1 MSLKGKLL
9 LHGKTDVG
17 SVRDHNEDAI
27 GCDENIGL
35 AVLADGMGGHR
46 GGEMAS
52 AITVSTVL
60 ETVTEKIKNIKA
72 GETDEQTGYSVESL
86 AVHEAVALAN
96 KNVHDS
102 SEANAQYRG
111 MGTTVVVTLF
121 YDDRFTVAHVG
132 DSRLYRLRDME
143 LEQITRDH
151 SLMQELID
159 RGFYT
164 PEQARNSL
172 NKNLVTR
179 AIGIDENVQI
189 DIQEDIAMTGDIYLL
204 CSDGVTDMIEDHL
217 IKSVMLENENDL
229 EKAVTEI
236 IRLANEHG
244 GKDNIS
250 ALLIKPIKSFP
261 AKNSL
266 FSRFFDLFS

>member
-1 MSLKGKLL
+1 MSLKGKVL

-17 SVRDHNEDAI
+17 SFRDHNEDAI
-27 GCDENIGL
+27 GCDEDIGL

-52 AITVSTVL
+52 AITVSTIL
-60 ETVTEKIKNIKA
+60 EQVTANTKQIKSGDTEN
-72 GETDEQTGYSVESL
+72 ESGYSAESL
-86 AVHEAVALAN
+86 IIFDAVTQAN
-96 KNVHDS
+96 SNVHAS

-111 MGTTVVVTLF
+111 MGTTVVVVMF

-132 DSRLYRLRDME
+132 DSRLYRLRDGK

-189 DIQEDIAMTGDIYLL
+189 DIQEDIVMVDDVYLL
-204 CSDGVTDMIEDHL
+204 CSDGVTDMIQDHV
-217 IKSVMLENENDL
+217 IEMTMKENIDDL
-229 EKAVTEI
+229 DKAASEL
-236 IRLANEHG
+236 IRLSNEAG

-250 ALLIKPIKSFP
+250 ALLATPIKPFP

>member
-1 MSLKGKLL
+1 MNLKGKII
-9 LHGKTDVG
+9 LHGQTDVG
-17 SVRDHNEDAI
+17 LVRDHNEDTI
-27 GCDENIGL
+27 GCDEDIAL
-35 AVLADGMGGHR
+35 AVLADGMGGHL

-60 ETVTEKIKNIKA
+60 EIISKNANKFNT
-72 GETDEQTGYSVESL
+72 GETDDETGYSMESVVIHD
-86 AVHEAVALAN
+86 AVTQAN

-102 SEANAQYRG
+102 SEAHAQYRG
-111 MGTTVVVTLF
+111 MGTTVVVVMF
-121 YDDRFTVAHVG
+121 YDNRFTVAHVG
-132 DSRLYRLRDME
+132 DSRLYRLRDGE

-179 AIGIDENVQI
+179 AIGIDNNVQI
-189 DIQEDIAMTGDIYLL
+189 DIQEDVAMVNDIYLL
-204 CSDGVTDMIEDHL
+204 CSDGVND
-217 IKSVMLENENDL
+217 MLEDYLIESILLDNSNDL
-229 EKAVTEI
+229 EKAASEI
-236 IRLANEHG
+236 IRQANEHG

-250 ALLIKPIKSFP
+250 AILVKPVKSFP
-261 AKNSL
+261 ARNSL
-266 FSRFFDLFS
+266 FSNFFDLFS

>member
-1 MSLKGKLL
+1 MSVKGKILF
-9 LHGKTDVG
+9 HGLTDVG
-17 SVRDHNEDAI
+17 RLRDHNEDAI
-27 GCDENIGL
+27 GCDEKIAL

-52 AITVSTVL
+52 AITVSTIL
-60 ETVTEKIKNIKA
+60 ETINENLSSLNH
-72 GETDEQTGYSVESL
+72 GDTDDETGYSVESL
-86 AVHEAVALAN
+86 LVHKAVALAN
-96 KNVHDS
+96 TNVYNS
-102 SEANAQYRG
+102 SKANAQYRG

-121 YDDRFTVAHVG
+121 YDNRFTVAHVG
-132 DSRLYRLRDME
+132 DSRLYRLRDLE
-143 LEQITRDH
+143 LEQITSDH

-179 AIGIDENVQI
+179 AVGIDETVQI
-189 DIQEDIAMTGDIYLL
+189 DIQEDIALPNDIYLL

-217 IKSVMLENENDL
+217 IKSAMLDNEDNL
-229 EKAVTEI
+229 EKASTEI
-236 IRLANEHG
+236 IRLANEYG

-250 ALLIKPIKSFP
+250 ALLVKPIKSFP

-266 FSRFFDLFS
+266 FSRFFDIFS

>member
-1 MSLKGKLL
+1 MNLKGKIQLF
-9 LHGKTDVG
+9 GRTDVG

-27 GCDENIGL
+27 ACNETIGL

-52 AITVSTVL
+52 AITVSTIL
-60 ETVTEKIKNIKA
+60 
-72 GETDEQTGYSVESL
+72 
-86 AVHEAVALAN
+86 EAVADKLKHSKAGDVDDETGFSMESVAVHDAVTLAN

-102 SEANAQYRG
+102 SLKNKQYEG
-111 MGTTVVVTLF
+111 MGTTVVVLLF
-121 YDDRFTVAHVG
+121 YDNRFTVAHVG
-132 DSRLYRLRDME
+132 DSRLYRLRDGV
-143 LEQITRDH
+143 LEAITRDH

-179 AIGIDENVQI
+179 AIGIDANVQV
-189 DIQEDIAMTGDIYLL
+189 DIQEDVAMVDDIYLL
-204 CSDGVTDMIEDHL
+204 CSDGVTDMIEDSL
-217 IKSVMLENENDL
+217 IQSILEKHSNDL
-229 EKAVTEI
+229 DAAATEI
-236 IRLANEHG
+236 IREANAHG

-250 ALLIKPIKSFP
+250 ALLARPVKPFP

>member
-1 MSLKGKLL
+1 MSLKGKIL
-9 LHGKTDVG
+9 LHGQTDVG

-27 GCDENIGL
+27 GYKDNIAL

-52 AITVSTVL
+52 AITVSTILDVISKKSKK
-60 ETVTEKIKNIKA
+60 TNA
-72 GETDEQTGYSVESL
+72 AETDEETGYSKKSL
-86 AVHEAVALAN
+86 LIHEAVTQAN

-111 MGTTVVVTLF
+111 MGTTVVVVLF
-121 YDDRFTVAHVG
+121 YDNRFTVAHVG
-132 DSRLYRLRDME
+132 DSRLYRLRYGE

-151 SLMQELID
+151 SLSQELVD

-164 PEQARNSL
+164 SEQAKDSL

-179 AIGIDENVQI
+179 AVGIDNNVQI
-189 DIQEDIAMTGDIYLL
+189 DMQEGIAMIDDIYLL
-204 CSDGVTDMIEDHL
+204 CSDGVNDMIDDDL
-217 IKSVMLENENDL
+217 IKSVLNENSNDL
-229 EKAVTEI
+229 EKAASEI
-236 IRLANEHG
+236 IHLSNEHG

-250 ALLIKPIKSFP
+250 VLLAKPIKPFP
-261 AKNSL
+261 AKKSF
-266 FSRFFDLFS
+266 FSRFF

>member
-1 MSLKGKLL
+1 MSLKGKIEIR
-9 LHGKTDVG
+9 GRTDIG
-17 SVRDHNEDAI
+17 AVRDHNEDAI
-27 GCDENIGL
+27 ACDENLGL

-60 ETVTEKIKNIKA
+60 DFVAKKLKKTKT
-72 GETDEQTGYSVESL
+72 GEIDEETGYSVESV
-86 AVHEAVALAN
+86 AVHEAITEAN
-96 KNVHDS
+96 KNVYQS
-102 SEANAQYRG
+102 SQQNAQYSG
-111 MGTTVVVTLF
+111 MGTTVVVLLF
-121 YDDRFTVAHVG
+121 YDNRFTVAHVG
-132 DSRLYRLRDME
+132 DSRLYRYRDGV

-179 AIGIDENVQI
+179 AVGIDENVQI
-189 DIQEDIAMTGDIYLL
+189 DIQEDVAMVDDIYLL
-204 CSDGVTDMIEDHL
+204 CSDGVTDMIEDRL
-217 IKSVMLENENDL
+217 IQ
-229 EKAVTEI
+229 EI
-236 IRLANEHG
+236 IEAHGSDLDKTAQALIDAANEHG

-250 ALLIKPIKSFP
+250 ALLARPVKAFP

>member
-1 MSLKGKLL
+1 VSLKGKVLIY
-9 LHGKTDVG
+9 GQTDVG

-27 GCDENIGL
+27 SYDENIGL

-52 AITVSTVL
+52 AITVSTVIQL
-60 ETVTEKIKNIKA
+60 VTEKAKKIGA
-72 GETDEQTGYSVESL
+72 GDIDEETGYSAESV
-86 AVHEAVALAN
+86 AVHEAITQAN

-102 SEANAQYRG
+102 SEANSQYRG
-111 MGTTVVVTLF
+111 MGTTVVVALF
-121 YDDRFTVAHVG
+121 YDNRFTVAHVG
-132 DSRLYRLRDME
+132 DSRLYRLRDGE
-143 LEQITRDH
+143 LEQITLDH

-164 PEQARNSL
+164 PEQARKSL

-179 AIGIDENVQI
+179 AIGIDSKVQI
-189 DIQEDIAMTGDIYLL
+189 DIQEDVAMIDDIYLL
-204 CSDGVTDMIEDHL
+204 CSDGVTDMIEDEL
-217 IKSVMLENENDL
+217 IRLAILENSNDL
-229 EKAVTEI
+229 TKAAAEI

-244 GKDNIS
+244 GNDNIS
-250 ALLIKPIKSFP
+250 ALLVKPIKSFP

-266 FSRFFDLFS
+266 FSRFFDIFS

>member
-1 MSLKGKLL
+1 MSLKGKIL
-9 LHGKTDVG
+9 LHGQTDVG

-27 GCDENIGL
+27 GCEENIAL

-60 ETVTEKIKNIKA
+60 ESISEKVKDIKT
-72 GETDEQTGYSVESL
+72 GETDPETGYSAESL
-86 AVHEAVALAN
+86 VVHDAIVLAN
-96 KNVHDS
+96 TNVHNS

-111 MGTTVVVTLF
+111 MGTTVVVVMF
-121 YDDRFTVAHVG
+121 YDNRFTVAHVG
-132 DSRLYRLRDME
+132 DSRLYRLRDNE

-179 AIGIDENVQI
+179 AIGIDDKVQI
-189 DIQEDIAMTGDIYLL
+189 DVQEDVAMVDDIYLL
-204 CSDGVTDMIEDHL
+204 CSDGVTDMMEDDLIEKAM
-217 IKSVMLENENDL
+217 IENSDDL
-229 EKAVTEI
+229 EKSATEI

-250 ALLIKPIKSFP
+250 ALLVKPIKPFP
-261 AKNSL
+261 AKNGL
-266 FSRFFDLFS
+266 FSRFFDFFS

>member
-9 LHGKTDVG
+9 LHGQTDVG

-60 ETVTEKIKNIKA
+60 ETVTEKLKKLKT
-72 GETDEQTGYSVESL
+72 GDTDDETGYSVESL
-86 AVHEAVALAN
+86 VVHEAVTLAN

-121 YDDRFTVAHVG
+121 YDNRFTVAHVG

-143 LEQITRDH
+143 LEQVTRDH

-179 AIGIDENVQI
+179 AIGIDASVVI
-189 DIQEDIAMTGDIYLL
+189 DIQEDIAMVDDLYLL

-217 IKSVMLENENDL
+217 IKTAMLDNFDDL
-229 EKAVTEI
+229 DKAATEI

-266 FSRFFDLFS
+266 FSRFFDIFS

>member
-9 LHGKTDVG
+9 LYGKTDVG

-52 AITVSTVL
+52 AITVSTIL
-60 ETVTEKIKNIKA
+60 ETVTEKLKKLKT
-72 GETDEQTGYSVESL
+72 GDTDEETGYSLESL
-86 AVHEAVALAN
+86 AVHDAVALAN

-102 SEANAQYRG
+102 SQANAQYRG

-121 YDDRFTVAHVG
+121 YDNRFTVAHVG
-132 DSRLYRLRDME
+132 DSRLYRLRDLE

-189 DIQEDIAMTGDIYLL
+189 DVQEDIAMVDDIYLL
-204 CSDGVTDMIEDHL
+204 CSDGVNDMIEDHL
-217 IKSVMLENENDL
+217 IKSAILENENDL
-229 EKAVTEI
+229 EKAAAEI

-250 ALLIKPIKSFP
+250 ALLIKPVKSFP

-266 FSRFFDLFS
+266 FSRFFDIFS

>member
-9 LHGKTDVG
+9 LHGQTDVG
-17 SVRDHNEDAI
+17 LARDHNEDAI

-52 AITVSTVL
+52 AITVSTIL
-60 ETVTEKIKNIKA
+60 ESVTEKIKQIKP
-72 GETDEQTGYSVESL
+72 GETDEATGYSMESL
-86 AVHEAVALAN
+86 AVHEAIALAN

-121 YDDRFTVAHVG
+121 YDNRFTVAHVG
-132 DSRLYRLRDME
+132 DSRLYRLRDAE

-189 DIQEDIAMTGDIYLL
+189 DIQEDIAMVNDIYLL
-204 CSDGVTDMIEDHL
+204 CSDGVTDMIEDEL
-217 IKSVMLENENDL
+217 IKTAILDNENNL
-229 EKAVTEI
+229 EKAAEEI

-266 FSRFFDLFS
+266 FSRFFDIFS

>member
-27 GCDENIGL
+27 GCDESIGL

-60 ETVTEKIKNIKA
+60 ETITEKIKKIKP
-72 GETDEQTGYSVESL
+72 GEADEETGYSMESL

-121 YDDRFTVAHVG
+121 YDNRFTVAHVG
-132 DSRLYRLRDME
+132 DSRLYRLRDFE

-164 PEQARNSL
+164 PEQAR
-172 NKNLVTR
+172 KR

-189 DIQEDIAMTGDIYLL
+189 DIQEDIAMVDDIYLL

-217 IKSVMLENENDL
+217 IKAAILDNENDL
-229 EKAVTEI
+229 DKAATEI

-250 ALLIKPIKSFP
+250 ALLVKPIKSFP

-266 FSRFFDLFS
+266 FSRFFDIFS

>member
-1 MSLKGKLL
+1 MSFKGKILM
-9 LHGKTDVG
+9 HGETDIG

-27 GCDENIGL
+27 ACDEDIAL

-60 ETVTEKIKNIKA
+60 EAVTEKIKNISPC
-72 GETDEQTGYSVESL
+72 ETDEKTGYSLESL

-121 YDDRFTVAHVG
+121 YDNRFTVAHVG
-132 DSRLYRLRDME
+132 DSRLYRLRDAE
-143 LEQITRDH
+143 LELITRDH

-164 PEQARNSL
+164 SEQARNSL

-189 DIQEDIAMTGDIYLL
+189 DIQEDIAMIDDIYLL
-204 CSDGVTDMIEDHL
+204 CSDGVTDMLEDDL
-217 IKSVMLENENDL
+217 IKSAIIEHENDL
-229 EKAVTEI
+229 AAAAAKI
-236 IRLANEHG
+236 IQLANKHG

-266 FSRFFDLFS
+266 FYRFFDIFS

>member
-1 MSLKGKLL
+1 MSLKGKIL

-17 SVRDHNEDAI
+17 LVRDHNEDAI
-27 GCDENIGL
+27 GSDENIGL

-52 AITVSTVL
+52 AITVSTIL
-60 ETVTEKIKNIKA
+60 ETVTEKLKKISSSN
-72 GETDEQTGYSVESL
+72 TDEETGYSLESL

-96 KNVHDS
+96 KNVHES

-189 DIQEDIAMTGDIYLL
+189 DIQEDIAMTDDIYLL

-217 IKSVMLENENDL
+217 IKSMILDNENDL
-229 EKAVTEI
+229 EKAATEI

-250 ALLIKPIKSFP
+250 ALLVKPIKSFP

-266 FSRFFDLFS
+266 FSRLFDLFS